1 MTSGATGV
9 TGEEGAVRAGGAGGS
24 GGTGGWIDASMLGVL
39 GQADR
44 PRRASALQAALTFA
58 WRGLLKIKHVP
69 EQLFDVTLTPILFTL
84 MFTYLWGGAVEGST
98 DAYLQYIL
106 PGILV
111 VTVTFTTVYSGVT
124 MNTDLTKGVVDRFR
138 SLPISRSAPLVGPLL
153 ADSAR
158 YVLAGLVGLV
168 LGLILGYEAEGGV
181 LGVIGALA
189 LLVVFAIGLAW
200 AFTALGLV
208 MKTAQGVMNFGF
220 TLIFPLTF
228 MSSAFVDPETMPDG
242 LQAVVE
248 QNPFTRAV
256 TATRGL
262 LEGNAALSDVAIVI
276 GFAAVMTAIFAPLTV
291 RLYRLKA

>member
-1 MTSGATGV
+1 MTTADTQ
-9 TGEEGAVRAGGAGGS
+9 RAR
-24 GGTGGWIDASMLGVL
+24 TTTELDASLLAVL
-39 GQADR
+39 SAGDR
-44 PRRASALQAALTFA
+44 PARPSAVSAALTFG

-69 EQLFDVTLTPILFTL
+69 EQLFDVTLTPIMFTL
-84 MFTYLWGGAVEGST
+84 MFTYIWGGAIEGST
-98 DAYLQYIL
+98 GAYLQYLL

-158 YVLAGLVGLV
+158 YVLAAAVGLV
-168 LGLILGYEAEGGV
+168 LGLALGYDADGGV
-181 LGVIGALA
+181 LGVLGALGVLVAFA
-189 LLVVFAIGLAW
+189 LGLAW
-200 AFTALGLV
+200 AFSALGLV
-208 MKTAQGVMNFGF
+208 MKTPQGVMNFGF

-242 LQAVVE
+242 LQAIVE
-248 QNPFTRAV
+248 QNPFTRVV

-262 LEGNAALSDVAIVI
+262 LEGTASWGDVGIVLAFAALL
-276 GFAAVMTAIFAPLTV
+276 TLIFAPLTI
-291 RLYRLKA
+291 RLYRTKA

>member
-1 MTSGATGV
+1 MTTATTDT
-9 TGEEGAVRAGGAGGS
+9 TGS
-24 GGTGGWIDASMLGVL
+24 TPDLDASLLAVL
-39 GQADR
+39 AQER
-44 PRRASALQAALTFA
+44 PSRPSAVSQALTFG

-84 MFTYLWGGAVEGST
+84 MFTFIWGGAIEGST
-98 DAYLQYIL
+98 GAYLQYIL

-153 ADSAR
+153 ADACR
-158 YVLAGLVGLV
+158 YVLAALVGLV
-168 LGLILGYEAEGGV
+168 VGLILGYDADGGV

-189 LLVVFAIGLAW
+189 VLVVFALGLAW
-200 AFTALGLV
+200 GFTALGLV
-208 MKTAQGVMNFGF
+208 MKTPQGVMNFGF

-248 QNPFTRAV
+248 QNPFTRVV
-256 TATRGL
+256 TASRGL
-262 LEGNAALSDVAIVI
+262 LEGTASWGDVGIVL
-276 GFAAVMTAIFAPLTV
+276 GFAVLLTAIFAPLTV
-291 RLYRLKA
+291 RLYRTRA

>member
-1 MTSGATGV
+1 V
-9 TGEEGAVRAGGAGGS
+9 TTAQREEAGP
-24 GGTGGWIDASMLGVL
+24 TEFDTSMLAVISAGE
-39 GQADR
+39 R
-44 PRRASALQAALTFA
+44 PPRPSAVSAALTFG

-84 MFTYLWGGAVEGST
+84 MFTFIWGGAIEGST
-98 DAYLQYIL
+98 GEYLQYIL

-153 ADSAR
+153 ADACR
-158 YVLAGLVGLV
+158 YVLAALVGLIV
-168 LGLILGYEAEGGV
+168 GLILGYDADGGV

-189 LLVVFAIGLAW
+189 VLVVFALGLAW
-200 AFTALGLV
+200 GFTALGLV
-208 MKTAQGVMNFGF
+208 MKTPQGVMNFGF

-248 QNPFTRAV
+248 QNPFTRVV

-262 LEGNAALSDVAIVI
+262 LEGTASWGDVGIVV
-276 GFAAVMTAIFAPLTV
+276 GFAVLLTAIFAPLTV
-291 RLYRLKA
+291 RMYRTRA

>member
-1 MTSGATGV
+1 MTTAQHEQTGP
-9 TGEEGAVRAGGAGGS
+9 TEFD
-24 GGTGGWIDASMLGVL
+24 TSMLAVISAGE
-39 GQADR
+39 R
-44 PRRASALQAALTFA
+44 PPRPSAVSAALTFG

-69 EQLFDVTLTPILFTL
+69 EQLFDVTLTPIMFTL
-84 MFTYLWGGAVEGST
+84 MFTYIWGGAIEGST
-98 DAYLQYIL
+98 GEYLQYIL

-111 VTVTFTTVYSGVT
+111 VTVVFTTVYSGVT

-158 YVLAGLVGLV
+158 YVLAAFVGLVVGLV
-168 LGLILGYEAEGGV
+168 LGYDAGGGILGV
-181 LGVIGALA
+181 LGAFAI
-189 LLVVFAIGLAW
+189 LVVFALGLAW
-200 AFTALGLV
+200 GFTALGLV
-208 MKTAQGVMNFGF
+208 MKTPQGVMNFGF

-248 QNPFTRAV
+248 QNPFTRVV

-262 LEGNAALSDVAIVI
+262 LEGNASWDDIGIVL
-276 GFAAVMTAIFAPLTV
+276 GFAALLTAIFAPLTV
-291 RLYRLKA
+291 RLYRTRT

>member
-1 MTSGATGV
+1 MTTQAQQQ
-9 TGEEGAVRAGGAGGS
+9 AGS
-24 GGTGGWIDASMLGVL
+24 TPDLDASLLAVL
-39 GQADR
+39 AQGER
-44 PRRASALQAALTFA
+44 PSRPSAVSAALTFG

-84 MFTYLWGGAVEGST
+84 MFTFIWGGAIEGST
-98 DAYLQYIL
+98 GEYLQYIL

-138 SLPISRSAPLVGPLL
+138 SLPISRSAPLAGPLL
-153 ADSAR
+153 ADACR
-158 YVLAGLVGLV
+158 YVLAALVGLVVGLV
-168 LGLILGYEAEGGV
+168 LGYNADGGILGI
-181 LGVIGALA
+181 IGALA
-189 LLVVFAIGLAW
+189 VLVVFALGLAW

-208 MKTAQGVMNFGF
+208 MKTPQGVMNFGF

-228 MSSAFVDPETMPDG
+228 MSSAFVNPETMPDG

-248 QNPFTRAV
+248 QNPFTRVV

-262 LEGNAALSDVAIVI
+262 LEGTASWGDIGIVL
-276 GFAAVMTAIFAPLTV
+276 GFAALMTAIFAPLTI
-291 RLYRLKA
+291 RLYRTKA

>member
-1 MTSGATGV
+1 MTTQAQQQI
-9 TGEEGAVRAGGAGGS
+9 GS
-24 GGTGGWIDASMLGVL
+24 TPDLDASLLAVL
-39 GQADR
+39 GQGER
-44 PRRASALQAALTFA
+44 PPRPSAVSAALTFG

-84 MFTYLWGGAVEGST
+84 MFTFIWGGAIEGST
-98 DAYLQYIL
+98 SEYLQYIL

-153 ADSAR
+153 ADSCR
-158 YVLAGLVGLV
+158 YVLAALVGLAV
-168 LGLILGYEAEGGV
+168 GLILGFDADGGV
-181 LGVIGALA
+181 LGIIGALA
-189 LLVVFAIGLAW
+189 VLVVFALGLAW

-208 MKTAQGVMNFGF
+208 MKTPQGVMNFGF

-228 MSSAFVDPETMPDG
+228 ISSAFVDPETMPDG

-248 QNPFTRAV
+248 QNPFTRVV

-262 LEGNAALSDVAIVI
+262 LEGNASWDDVGIVL
-276 GFAAVMTAIFAPLTV
+276 GFAALLTAIFAPLTI
-291 RLYRLKA
+291 RLYRTKA

>member
-1 MTSGATGV
+1 MTTAETQAPERV
-9 TGEEGAVRAGGAGGS
+9 TDLDTSLLAVLS
-24 GGTGGWIDASMLGVL
+24 VE
-39 GQADR
+39 DR
-44 PRRASALQAALTFA
+44 PARPSAVSAALTFG

-84 MFTYLWGGAVEGST
+84 MFTYIWGGAVEGST
-98 DAYLQYIL
+98 GEYLQYLL
-106 PGILV
+106 PGILM
-111 VTVTFTTVYSGVT
+111 VTVVFTTVYSGVT

-158 YVLAGLVGLV
+158 YVLAALVGLV
-168 LGLILGYEAEGGV
+168 VGLILGYDADGGI
-181 LGVIGALA
+181 LGIIGAFA
-189 LLVVFAIGLAW
+189 VLVVFALGLAW
-200 AFTALGLV
+200 GFTALGLV
-208 MKTAQGVMNFGF
+208 MKTPQGVMNFGF

-248 QNPFTRAV
+248 QNPFTRVV

-262 LEGNAALSDVAIVI
+262 LEGSASWDDIGIVL
-276 GFAAVMTAIFAPLTV
+276 GFAALMTAIFMPLTI
-291 RLYRLKA
+291 RLYRTKA

>member
-1 MTSGATGV
+1 MTTEAT
-9 TGEEGAVRAGGAGGS
+9 TGQTADPTEL
-24 GGTGGWIDASMLGVL
+24 DASLLAVL
-39 GQADR
+39 SAGER
-44 PRRASALQAALTFA
+44 PARPSAVSAALTFA

-84 MFTYLWGGAVEGST
+84 MFTFIWGGAIEGST
-98 DAYLQYIL
+98 QEYLQYLL

-111 VTVTFTTVYSGVT
+111 VTIVFTTVYSGVT

-153 ADSAR
+153 ADSVR
-158 YVLAGLVGLV
+158 YVLAGMVGLAV
-168 LGLILGYEAEGGV
+168 GIIIGYDVEGGV
-181 LGVIGALA
+181 LGVIGAFA
-189 LLVVFAIGLAW
+189 ILVVFALGLAW
-200 AFTALGLV
+200 GFTALGLV
-208 MKTAQGVMNFGF
+208 MKTPQGVMNFGF

-228 MSSAFVDPETMPDG
+228 VSSAFVDPETMPDG

-262 LEGNAALSDVAIVI
+262 LEGNASWGDVGIVL
-276 GFAAVMTAIFAPLTV
+276 GFAALLTAIFMPLTI
-291 RLYRLKA
+291 RLYRTKA

>member
-1 MTSGATGV
+1 MTTIDTAQTSSGR
-9 TGEEGAVRAGGAGGS
+9 ELDPSLLAVLS
-24 GGTGGWIDASMLGVL
+24 V
-39 GQADR
+39 ADR
-44 PRRASALQAALTFA
+44 PSRPSPVSAALTFG

-84 MFTYLWGGAVEGST
+84 LFTYIWGGAIEGST
-98 DAYLQYIL
+98 GEYLQYLL

-111 VTVTFTTVYSGVT
+111 VTVVFTTVYSGVT
-124 MNTDLTKGVVDRFR
+124 MNTDITKGVVDRFR

-158 YVLAGLVGLV
+158 YVLAALVGLAV
-168 LGLILGYEAEGGV
+168 GLILGYDLDGGI

-189 LLVVFAIGLAW
+189 VLVVFALSLAW
-200 AFTALGLV
+200 GFSALGLV
-208 MKTAQGVMNFGF
+208 MKTPQGVMNFGF

-248 QNPFTRAV
+248 QNPFTRVTTAV
-256 TATRGL
+256 RGL
-262 LEGNAALSDVAIVI
+262 LEGNAAWDDIGIVL
-276 GFAAVMTAIFAPLTV
+276 GFAAVLTAIFMPLTI
-291 RLYRLKA
+291 RLYRRHE

>member
-1 MTSGATGV
+1 MTTEAT
-9 TGEEGAVRAGGAGGS
+9 TGQTATPTEL
-24 GGTGGWIDASMLGVL
+24 DASLLAVL
-39 GQADR
+39 SAGDR
-44 PRRASALQAALTFA
+44 PDRPSAVSAALTFG

-69 EQLFDVTLTPILFTL
+69 EQLFDVTLTPVLFTL
-84 MFTYLWGGAVEGST
+84 LFTFVWGGAIEGST
-98 DAYLQYIL
+98 GEYLQYIL

-111 VTVTFTTVYSGVT
+111 VTVVFTTVYSGVT

-158 YVLAGLVGLV
+158 YVLAAFVGLV
-168 LGLILGYEAEGGV
+168 VGIIIGYDVEGGI
-181 LGVIGALA
+181 LGVIGAFA
-189 LLVVFAIGLAW
+189 ILVVFALGLAW
-200 AFTALGLV
+200 GFTALGLV
-208 MKTAQGVMNFGF
+208 MKTPQGVMNFGF

-248 QNPFTRAV
+248 QNPFTRVV

-262 LEGNAALSDVAIVI
+262 LEGNASWDDIGIVLGFRGAPDGDLHAAHDPALPD
-276 GFAAVMTAIFAPLTV
+276 
-291 RLYRLKA
+291 KA

>member
-1 MTSGATGV
+1 MTTAETQQATSPTELDTSLLAV
-9 TGEEGAVRAGGAGGS
+9 LSAGERPNRPSAVS
-24 GGTGGWIDASMLGVL
+24 
-39 GQADR
+39 
-44 PRRASALQAALTFA
+44 AALTFG

-84 MFTYLWGGAVEGST
+84 LFTYVWGGAIEGST
-98 DAYLQYIL
+98 GEYLQYIL

-111 VTVTFTTVYSGVT
+111 VTVVFTTVYSGVT

-158 YVLAGLVGLV
+158 YVLAALVGLV
-168 LGLILGYEAEGGV
+168 VGLILGFDADGGI

-189 LLVVFAIGLAW
+189 ILVVFALGLAW
-200 AFTALGLV
+200 GFSALGLV
-208 MKTAQGVMNFGF
+208 MKTPQGVMNFGF

-248 QNPFTRAV
+248 QNPFTRVTTAV
-256 TATRGL
+256 RGL
-262 LEGNAALSDVAIVI
+262 LEGTASWGDVGIVL
-276 GFAAVMTAIFAPLTV
+276 GFAALLTAIFMPLTI
-291 RLYRLKA
+291 RLYRGHE

>member
-1 MTSGATGV
+1 V
-9 TGEEGAVRAGGAGGS
+9 TTAQREEAGP
-24 GGTGGWIDASMLGVL
+24 TEFDTSMLAVISAGE
-39 GQADR
+39 R
-44 PRRASALQAALTFA
+44 PPRPSAVSAALTFG

-84 MFTYLWGGAVEGST
+84 MFTFIWGGAIEGST
-98 DAYLQYIL
+98 GEYLQYIL

-153 ADSAR
+153 ADACR
-158 YVLAGLVGLV
+158 YVLAALVGLV
-168 LGLILGYEAEGGV
+168 VGLILGYDADGGV

-189 LLVVFAIGLAW
+189 VLVVFALGLAW
-200 AFTALGLV
+200 GFTALGLV
-208 MKTAQGVMNFGF
+208 MKTPQGVMNFGF

-248 QNPFTRAV
+248 QNPFTRVV

-262 LEGNAALSDVAIVI
+262 LEGTASWGDVGIVV
-276 GFAAVMTAIFAPLTV
+276 GFAALLTAIFVPLTI
-291 RLYRLKA
+291 RLYRTKA

>member
-1 MTSGATGV
+1 MTTAQR
-9 TGEEGAVRAGGAGGS
+9 EEAGP
-24 GGTGGWIDASMLGVL
+24 TEFDTSMLAVISAGE
-39 GQADR
+39 R
-44 PRRASALQAALTFA
+44 PPRPSAVSAALTFG

-84 MFTYLWGGAVEGST
+84 MFTFIWGGAIEGST
-98 DAYLQYIL
+98 GEYLQYIL

-153 ADSAR
+153 ADACR
-158 YVLAGLVGLV
+158 YVLAALVGLV
-168 LGLILGYEAEGGV
+168 VGLILGYDADGGV

-189 LLVVFAIGLAW
+189 VLVVFALGLAW
-200 AFTALGLV
+200 GFTALGLV
-208 MKTAQGVMNFGF
+208 MKTPQGVMNFGF

-248 QNPFTRAV
+248 QNPFTRVV

-262 LEGNAALSDVAIVI
+262 LEGTASWGDVGIVV
-276 GFAAVMTAIFAPLTV
+276 GFAALLTAIFVPLTI
-291 RLYRLKA
+291 RLYRTKA

>member
-1 MTSGATGV
+1 MTTAT
-9 TGEEGAVRAGGAGGS
+9 TEQTGGS
-24 GGTGGWIDASMLGVL
+24 TPDLDASLLAVL
-39 GQADR
+39 AAGER
-44 PRRASALQAALTFA
+44 PSRPSAVSAAFTFG

-84 MFTYLWGGAVEGST
+84 MFTYIWGGAIEGST
-98 DAYLQYIL
+98 GEYLQYIL

-138 SLPISRSAPLVGPLL
+138 SLPISRSAPLAGPLL
-153 ADSAR
+153 ADACR
-158 YVLAGLVGLV
+158 YVLAALVGLVVGLV
-168 LGLILGYEAEGGV
+168 LGYNADGGILGI
-181 LGVIGALA
+181 IGALA
-189 LLVVFAIGLAW
+189 VLVVFALGLAW

-208 MKTAQGVMNFGF
+208 MKTPQGVMNFGF

-228 MSSAFVDPETMPDG
+228 MSSAFVNPETMPDG

-248 QNPFTRAV
+248 QNPFTRVV

-262 LEGNAALSDVAIVI
+262 LEGTASWGDIGIVL
-276 GFAAVMTAIFAPLTV
+276 GFAALMTAIFAPLTI
-291 RLYRLKA
+291 RLYRTKA